1 MAENK
6 IKTIGVLTSGGDAP
20 GMNAAIRAVVRTAL
34 GKGLKVRGIRRGY
47 SGLLNEEIIDLSAR
61 DVSDTIQR
69 GGTILLTA
77 RCEEMRTPEGQQ
89 KAAAICKKYG
99 IDGLVVIGGDGSFRG
114 AQKLAYLGV
123 NTIGVPGTIDLD
135 IDCTEYTIGFDT
147 AVNTA
152 MEAIDKVRDTS
163 TSHSRCSIIEVM
175 GRNAG
180 DIALWAGIASGADE
194 IIIPEEGFKI
204 ENVVESIKEGYAKGR
219 THNIIIL
226 AEGVMS
232 ADEFGKALKEAGD
245 ESDLR
250 VTELGHI
257 QRGGS
262 PTARDRVLASRMGA
276 HAVKL
281 LKQGIG
287 GVAVGIRN
295 EKMVENPILG
305 KAEEG
310 ALFSLTEDGKI
321 VVNNPHKAD
330 LGLAELN
337 RSLSSI

>member
-1 MAENK
+1 MKRIA
-6 IKTIGVLTSGGDAP
+6 VLTSAGDAP
-20 GMNAAIRAVVRTAL
+20 GMNAAIRAVVRQAISEGMEVFGIYDGYAGMVA
-34 GKGLKVRGIRRGY
+34 GKIQPLDASSVGD
-47 SGLLNEEIIDLSAR
+47 IIS
-61 DVSDTIQR
+61 R
-69 GGTILLTA
+69 GGTFLHSA
-77 RCEEMRTPEGQQ
+77 RYPEFAQREGQLKGIEQ
-89 KAAAICKKYG
+89 LKKHG
-99 IDGLVVIGGDGSFRG
+99 IEGVVVIGGDGSYHG
-114 AQKLAYLGV
+114 AMRLTELGFPAV
-123 NTIGVPGTIDLD
+123 GLPGTIDNF
-135 IDCTEYTIGFDT
+135 TIGFDT
-147 AVNTA
+147 AVTTA
-152 MEAIDKVRDTS
+152 MDAIDKIRDTS
-163 TSHSRCSIIEVM
+163 SSHHRTFVIEVM

-204 ENVVESIKEGYAKGR
+204 EDVVESIKEGYAKGR

>member
-1 MAENK
+1 MKRIA
-6 IKTIGVLTSGGDAP
+6 VLTSGGDAP
-20 GMNAAIRAVVRTAL
+20 GMNAAIRAVVRQAISE
-34 GKGLKVRGIRRGY
+34 GMEVFGIYDGY
-47 SGLLNEEIIDLSAR
+47 AGMVAGEIHPLDASSVGDIIS
-61 DVSDTIQR
+61 R
-69 GGTILLTA
+69 GGTFLHSA
-77 RCEEMRTPEGQQ
+77 RYPEFAQREGQLKGIEQ
-89 KAAAICKKYG
+89 LKKHG
-99 IDGLVVIGGDGSFRG
+99 IEGVVVIGGDGSYHG
-114 AQKLAYLGV
+114 AMRLTELGFPAV
-123 NTIGVPGTIDLD
+123 GLPGTIDND
-135 IDCTEYTIGFDT
+135 IVGTDFTIGFDT
-147 AVNTA
+147 
-152 MEAIDKVRDTS
+152 
-163 TSHSRCSIIEVM
+163 
-175 GRNAG
+175 
-180 DIALWAGIASGADE
+180 AGIASGADE
-194 IIIPEEGFKI
+194 IIVPEEGFDIKD
-204 ENVVESIKEGYAKGR
+204 VVESIKEGYKKGR
-219 THNIIIL
+219 THNIIVL

-232 ADEFGKALKEAGD
+232 AAAFGEALKEAGD

-305 KAEEG
+305 DAKDG
-310 ALFSLTEDGKI
+310 ALFSLTDDGKI

>member
-1 MAENK
+1 
-6 IKTIGVLTSGGDAP
+6 
-20 GMNAAIRAVVRTAL
+20 
-34 GKGLKVRGIRRGY
+34 
-47 SGLLNEEIIDLSAR
+47 
-61 DVSDTIQR
+61 
-69 GGTILLTA
+69 
-77 RCEEMRTPEGQQ
+77 
-89 KAAAICKKYG
+89 
-99 IDGLVVIGGDGSFRG
+99 
-114 AQKLAYLGV
+114 
-123 NTIGVPGTIDLD
+123 
-135 IDCTEYTIGFDT
+135 
-147 AVNTA
+147 
-152 MEAIDKVRDTS
+152 
-163 TSHSRCSIIEVM
+163 M

-204 ENVVESIKEGYAKGR
+204 EEVVESIKEGYAKGR

-305 KAEEG
+305 NAEEG